1 MDYYFIII
9 ILSLICS
16 ALFSGTEIAFISSNQ
31 LQIELGK
38 KQGNLADS
46 ILSWFNKRRPT
57 FIAAMLVGN
66 NIALVAYAYFMSKVL
81 DPRIEAVWDN
91 LVFVLLAQTFISSII
106 VLFFAEFLPK
116 TIFRINPNKTLHL
129 FLLPVVLCYFI
140 LLIPALLISSL
151 SEFIIRAFLNGEK
164 EERETVLGRI
174 DLNNY
179 FDEME
184 LDQLD
189 DEEVENEVQIFQNAL
204 DFSKTKAREIMIPRN
219 EVVALDIDGDLE
231 ELKKNFISSGLSK
244 ILIYKEKID
253 NIIGYV
259 HNRELFKNPESI
271 KSILL
276 PLAIMPESKTASDIL
291 KQFIKQKQNLA
302 VVVDEYGGTAGILTI
317 EDVVEEIFGEIQD
330 EHDTEQLIERQLS
343 ENSFLFSAR
352 HEIDMLCDKYK
363 LPLEESEEY
372 DTLAGLVL
380 HHSEDIPEKNEKII
394 LENVVLEVIEVSIN
408 KIELLKLTIKQ

>member
-1 MDYYFIII
+1 M
-9 ILSLICS
+9 
-16 ALFSGTEIAFISSNQ
+16 
-31 LQIELGK
+31 
-38 KQGNLADS
+38 
-46 ILSWFNKRRPT
+46 
-57 FIAAMLVGN
+57 
-66 NIALVAYAYFMSKVL
+66 
-81 DPRIEAVWDN
+81 
-91 LVFVLLAQTFISSII
+91 SII
-106 VLFFAEFLPK
+106 E
-116 TIFRINPNKTLHL
+116 
-129 FLLPVVLCYFI
+129 
-140 LLIPALLISSL
+140 
-151 SEFIIRAFLNGEK
+151 
-164 EERETVLGRI
+164 
-174 DLNNY
+174 NY
-179 FDEME
+179 
-184 LDQLD
+184 
-189 DEEVENEVQIFQNAL
+189 
-204 DFSKTKAREIMIPRN
+204 SRT
-219 EVVALDIDGDLE
+219 
-231 ELKKNFISSGLSK
+231 
-244 ILIYKEKID
+244 
-253 NIIGYV
+253 
-259 HNRELFKNPESI
+259 ESI